1 LFLSFWHSRI
11 LALILLIDKTTTVQ
25 HLLPTVSL
33 SNAFAIG
40 IDDCLVLSGDDACF
54 VVVRFSLI
62 C

>member
-1 LFLSFWHSRI
+1 M
-11 LALILLIDKTTTVQ
+11 DKTTTVQ

-40 IDDCLVLSGDDACF
+40 IDDCLVLSGDDARF